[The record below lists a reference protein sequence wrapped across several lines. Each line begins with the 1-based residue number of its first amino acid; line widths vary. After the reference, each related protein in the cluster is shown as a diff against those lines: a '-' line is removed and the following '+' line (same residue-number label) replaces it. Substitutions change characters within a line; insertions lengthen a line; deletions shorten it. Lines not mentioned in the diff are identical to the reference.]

1 MADNY
6 VKCGSCDSPWV
17 LNPKGHGL
25 LGQNFRSR
33 NGISLEESKRN
44 SKITKTTILNS
55 IHSKNTII
63 RQNKHFQVIKI

>member
-33 NGISLEESKRN
+33 NGMKSQKEIAKLPKQ
-44 SKITKTTILNS
+44 L
-55 IHSKNTII
+55 
-63 RQNKHFQVIKI
+63 F